1 MEFEYFAPRDT
12 GETSSKVHRRI
23 VAKQTAW
30 LGPCGYTA
38 VMTPWTG
45 VSRSLRDVAV
55 ESAVIPA
62 RAVSLLFRHL
72 PQLVTVI
79 CLGLAARQA
88 VIWLAVWLSTFSS
101 LAASLVMPLAPLMVM
116 LSIIFSLWL
125 LRPSLPFLAAT
136 FPDRKDGS
144 SKVRLLSA
152 GGMLISFLTV
162 YSTHGLLKEDLAA
175 FRRAATY
182 DEYFNQGFEADFSR
196 AFIDDT
202 ASLIGLI
209 AGTIVLRKI
218 IGYFALAEK
227 GLGLTY
233 LAAYLEVLWMTTV
246 SVFLTN
252 RLSAVQDWALSRRSL
267 APVHKRYEELKTD
280 AAEHTGALGDAW
292 GWLADQLPALN
303 QLVTVPIAWLTLG
316 AVVFGTTLAAKKAE
330 EAKDEEVPEGASIS
344 IRKRMQTAAHNEAK
358 HAVDEALKPVAGP
371 VKATLK
377 GLRTL
382 ARAGLVPMTIFCIMF
397 MLATSVELGVV
408 ELGRAL
414 IGPLDSKMVAEQ
426 ALNYL
431 LVVARAMYLL
441 VVVCLIASG
450 LDFFLRHSYS
460 PEDTESAGAS
470 T

>member
-1 MEFEYFAPRDT
+1 
-12 GETSSKVHRRI
+12 
-23 VAKQTAW
+23 
-30 LGPCGYTA
+30 
-38 VMTPWTG
+38 MTPWTG

-55 ESAVIPA
+55 ESAVIPI

-79 CLGLAARQA
+79 CLGLAGRQA

-144 SKVRLLSA
+144 SRVRLLSA

-175 FRRAATY
+175 FRRATTY

-202 ASLIGLI
+202 AALIGLI
-209 AGTIVLRKI
+209 VGTLLLRKI

-227 GLGLTY
+227 GLGLSY

-267 APVHKRYEELKTD
+267 APAHQAYEGLKTD
-280 AAEHTGALGDAW
+280 VAEHSGVLGDAW
-292 GWLADQLPALN
+292 AWLTAQLPALN
-303 QLVTVPIAWLTLG
+303 QLVTIPIAWLTLG
-316 AVVFGTTLAAKKAE
+316 AVIFGTTLAAKNAE
-330 EAKDEEVPEGASIS
+330 AAEPPEAEQGGEVPKGSSIS

-358 HAVDEALKPVAGP
+358 HALDEAIKPVAGP
-371 VKATLK
+371 IKATLK

-382 ARAGLVPMTIFCIMF
+382 ARAGLVPMTIFCIVF

-414 IGPLDSKMVAEQ
+414 IGPVESKMVAEQ

-431 LVVARAMYLL
+431 LVVARAVYLL

-460 PEDTESAGAS
+460 PEAPADPADEEAAGAS

>member
-1 MEFEYFAPRDT
+1 
-12 GETSSKVHRRI
+12 
-23 VAKQTAW
+23 
-30 LGPCGYTA
+30 
-38 VMTPWTG
+38 MTPWTG
-45 VSRSLRDVAV
+45 VSRSLREVAV
-55 ESAVIPA
+55 ESAMIPT

-79 CLGLAARQA
+79 YLGLAGRQA

-101 LAASLVMPLAPLMVM
+101 LAASLVIPLAPLMVM

-144 SKVRLLSA
+144 SRVRLLSA

-175 FRRAATY
+175 FRRATTY

-202 ASLIGLI
+202 AALIGLI
-209 AGTIVLRKI
+209 VGTILLRKI

-227 GLGLTY
+227 GLGLSY

-267 APVHKRYEELKTD
+267 APAHQAYEGLKTD
-280 AAEHTGALGDAW
+280 VAEHSGVLGDAW
-292 GWLADQLPALN
+292 AWLTAQLPALN
-303 QLVTVPIAWLTLG
+303 QLVTIPIAWLTLG

-330 EAKDEEVPEGASIS
+330 GAEAEAEQGEEVPKASSIS

-358 HAVDEALKPVAGP
+358 HALDEAIKPVAGP
-371 VKATLK
+371 IKATLK

-382 ARAGLVPMTIFCIMF
+382 ARAGLVPMTIFCIVF

-414 IGPLDSKMVAEQ
+414 IGPVDSKMVAEQ

-431 LVVARAMYLL
+431 LVVARAVYLL

-460 PEDTESAGAS
+460 PETPAVPADPVDEESAGAS

>member
-1 MEFEYFAPRDT
+1 MEFEYFAPQDT
-12 GETSSKVHRRI
+12 GETSLKVHRRN
-23 VAKQTAW
+23 VAKQTACPR
-30 LGPCGYTA
+30 LPGYTA
-38 VMTPWTG
+38 AMAPWTG
-45 VSRSLRDVAV
+45 VSQSLRDVAV

-62 RAVSLLFRHL
+62 RAAGLLFRHL
-72 PQLVTVI
+72 PQLVTAV
-79 CLGLAARQA
+79 CLGLAGRQA

-144 SKVRLLSA
+144 SRVRLLSA

-175 FRRAATY
+175 FRRATTY
-182 DEYFNQGFEADFSR
+182 DEHFNRGFEADFTR

-202 ASLIGLI
+202 AALIGLI
-209 AGTIVLRKI
+209 AGTIVLRKV

-227 GLGLTY
+227 GLGFTY

-267 APVHKRYEELKTD
+267 APAHQRYEELKTD
-280 AAEHTGALGDAW
+280 VAEHTGVLGDAW
-292 GWLADQLPALN
+292 GWLADQLPTLN

-330 EAKDEEVPEGASIS
+330 DAKVEEAPEGASIS

-358 HAVDEALKPVAGP
+358 HAVDEALQPVVGP
-371 VKATLK
+371 IKATLK

-382 ARAGLVPMTIFCIMF
+382 ARAGLVPMTIFCIVF

-408 ELGRAL
+408 ELGRTL
-414 IGPLDSKMVAEQ
+414 IGPVDSKMAAEQ

-431 LVVARAMYLL
+431 LVVARAVYLL

-460 PEDTESAGAS
+460 PEEGES

>member
-1 MEFEYFAPRDT
+1 M
-12 GETSSKVHRRI
+12 
-23 VAKQTAW
+23 
-30 LGPCGYTA
+30 
-38 VMTPWTG
+38 
-45 VSRSLRDVAV
+45 
-55 ESAVIPA
+55 
-62 RAVSLLFRHL
+62 
-72 PQLVTVI
+72 
-79 CLGLAARQA
+79 
-88 VIWLAVWLSTFSS
+88 
-101 LAASLVMPLAPLMVM
+101 
-116 LSIIFSLWL
+116 
-125 LRPSLPFLAAT
+125 
-136 FPDRKDGS
+136 
-144 SKVRLLSA
+144 RLLSA

-196 AFIDDT
+196 VFIDDT
-202 ASLIGLI
+202 AALIGLI
-209 AGTIVLRKI
+209 VGTILLRKI

-227 GLGLTY
+227 GLGLSY

-267 APVHKRYEELKTD
+267 APAHQAYEGLKTD
-280 AAEHTGALGDAW
+280 VAEHSGVLGDAW
-292 GWLADQLPALN
+292 AWLTAQLPALN
-303 QLVTVPIAWLTLG
+303 QLVTIPIAWLTLG
-316 AVVFGTTLAAKKAE
+316 AVIFGTTLAAKKAE
-330 EAKDEEVPEGASIS
+330 TSKTEAEQGEEVPKGSSIS

-358 HAVDEALKPVAGP
+358 HAVDEAIKPVAGP
-371 VKATLK
+371 IKATLK

-382 ARAGLVPMTIFCIMF
+382 ARAGLVPMTIFCIVF

-414 IGPLDSKMVAEQ
+414 IGPVDSKMVAEQ

-431 LVVARAMYLL
+431 LVVARAVYLL

-460 PEDTESAGAS
+460 PEDSADPAEEESAGVS